1 VILRRLLLIA
11 LVLLAASCLPGC
23 ATPQVICDV
32 RDYQSPVLIPSRG
45 EVRLTWEYRQ
55 DLPQGRY
62 GYAVCDVQG
71 KNCHLQLRAPA
82 PAWTD
87 VCGLHTYFH
96 ELLHAFGGRH
106 E

>member
-1 VILRRLLLIA
+1 VILRRALLLA
-11 LVLLAASCLPGC
+11 QFLFCLSLVAC
-23 ATPQVICDV
+23 ATPQVLCDV

-71 KNCHLQLRAPA
+71 KNCHLQIKRVAG
-82 PAWTD
+82 WNQ
-87 VCGLHTYFH
+87 VCEAYDFYHEVLHGLGAQH
-96 ELLHAFGGRH
+96 
-106 E
+106 

>member
-1 VILRRLLLIA
+1 VILRRLLLLA
-11 LVLLAASCLPGC
+11 QFLFCLSLVAC

-62 GYAVCDVQG
+62 GYAVCDAG
-71 KNCHLQLRAPA
+71 GLNCHVQLKAPA
-82 PAWTD
+82 PAWQD

-96 ELLHAFGGRH
+96 ELLHALGGRH